1 MIKIVS
7 QSSSSIKLLRQPQTC
22 SLFDSV
28 FVCFIS
34 EFQESL
40 LPDDSSE
47 GPPVSSHISANT
59 ASTSTSKA
67 SRKKGSAPTDFELM
81 SLMMRRVTALEKTV
95 RRQAQ
100 EIESRDKKISA
111 LQRKL
116 KIQNQSGTE
125 LAEDDLHRRNQQL
138 QNQLFEMEN
147 FLSDYGLI
155 WVGDAEK
162 EGSSEDE
169 QILDP
174 PQRGNG
180 SFLVNFDLV
189 VQSIRELNILAG
201 EGESFVRTTA
211 GRAQLAQK
219 EPIQL
224 SLYSNG
230 ILMFD
235 GPFRS
240 YRDLSTQQCVT
251 DLMDGYFPS
260 ELQDRFPDGAPF
272 EVHDRRDEEFI
283 PTLPMEQFPGEGQ
296 AVRGEK
302 PQSASTVSYKL
313 PGLWLNSR
321 ADQFLDKLPKV
332 VVKRGRVIK
341 IREPIRAMLQ
351 GVSDVQSS
359 GSSSVVLLQT
369 PALQEVTARYHQS
382 PLNDIIT
389 LKVRS
394 EDGDQVYI
402 VKMRLSET
410 VGHLRKYLD
419 QHRGRGFP
427 PAYDII
433 SAHPQR
439 RYDDAH
445 TLQSYGLTTNTTL
458 LLQKKQAAVH

>member
-1 MIKIVS
+1 M
-7 QSSSSIKLLRQPQTC
+7 
-22 SLFDSV
+22 
-28 FVCFIS
+28 
-34 EFQESL
+34 
-40 LPDDSSE
+40 
-47 GPPVSSHISANT
+47 
-59 ASTSTSKA
+59 
-67 SRKKGSAPTDFELM
+67 
-81 SLMMRRVTALEKTV
+81 
-95 RRQAQ
+95 
-100 EIESRDKKISA
+100 
-111 LQRKL
+111 LQ
-116 KIQNQSGTE
+116 
-125 LAEDDLHRRNQQL
+125 
-138 QNQLFEMEN
+138 N

-174 PQRGNG
+174 PQRDG

-272 EVHDRRDEEFI
+272 EVRPFCKIYIFVQVHD
-283 PTLPMEQFPGEGQ
+283 
-296 AVRGEK
+296 
-302 PQSASTVSYKL
+302 STVSYKL
-313 PGLWLNSR
+313 PVNSR

-341 IREPIRAMLQ
+341 IREPIRNTSLNKFFFIFCFISRSLA
-351 GVSDVQSS
+351 ST
-359 GSSSVVLLQT
+359 GS
-369 PALQEVTARYHQS
+369 HQS

-419 QHRGRGFP
+419 QHR
-427 PAYDII
+427 
-433 SAHPQR
+433 
-439 RYDDAH
+439 
-445 TLQSYGLTTNTTL
+445 
-458 LLQKKQAAVH
+458 

>member
-1 MIKIVS
+1 QLSFM
-7 QSSSSIKLLRQPQTC
+7 
-22 SLFDSV
+22 
-28 FVCFIS
+28 
-34 EFQESL
+34 
-40 LPDDSSE
+40 
-47 GPPVSSHISANT
+47 
-59 ASTSTSKA
+59 
-67 SRKKGSAPTDFELM
+67 
-81 SLMMRRVTALEKTV
+81 
-95 RRQAQ
+95 
-100 EIESRDKKISA
+100 
-111 LQRKL
+111 LQ
-116 KIQNQSGTE
+116 
-125 LAEDDLHRRNQQL
+125 
-138 QNQLFEMEN
+138 N

-174 PQRGNG
+174 PQRGSVTSADPHG

-272 EVHDRRDEEFI
+272 EVHDR
-283 PTLPMEQFPGEGQ
+283 
-296 AVRGEK
+296 
-302 PQSASTVSYKL
+302 
-313 PGLWLNSR
+313 

-351 GVSDVQSS
+351 NTSLNKFFFIFCFISRS
-359 GSSSVVLLQT
+359 LASTGS
-369 PALQEVTARYHQS
+369 HQS

-410 VGHLRKYLD
+410 VGHLRNFRLSFRCRLSD
-419 QHRGRGFP
+419 FSTFQRTGFSTCVRYHQCPP
-427 PAYDII
+427 PAAVRRRTHTSVVRTDDKHH
-433 SAHPQR
+433 SAAAKEAGGR
-439 RYDDAH
+439 
-445 TLQSYGLTTNTTL
+445 SLTEAKESN
-458 LLQKKQAAVH
+458 KHWF